1 MKGMKN
7 RKILFMARKQQALS
21 LETIYDILWEIEIGS
36 KTKTEIAMDF
46 QIPKSTLSGIV
57 SKREI
62 NDYFFLIKMT
72 NDGEQS
78 VPYM

>member
-1 MKGMKN
+1 V
-7 RKILFMARKQQALS
+7 
-21 LETIYDILWEIEIGS
+21 S

-46 QIPKSTLSGIV
+46 QISKSTLSGIV

-62 NDYFFLIKMT
+62 NDYLFLIKMA